1 MNSFTGIS
9 QEVGAGRDGADS
21 FIDQLFFKNAYFPEH
36 LSAAVTTKS
45 LKAMSN
51 LTELGTGNYLHT
63 FSSVFRTLLNIYGG
77 AFCEIVNSF
86 QSLFLQNSSIID
98 VLLDSKTP
106 DVLPLPLTATTRATS
121 FPQREDIRLVP
132 KFSKSKSKNIITN
145 FQF

>member
-1 MNSFTGIS
+1 MELT
-9 QEVGAGRDGADS
+9 RDGADS
-21 FIDQLFFKNAYFPEH
+21 FIGQLFFKNAYFPDY
-36 LSAAVTTKS
+36 LSAAMTTKS